1 MFRLRQFRVLM
12 CLTLVEAIRQP
23 IFLIL
28 TTTCILLS
36 GLAPLL
42 LLHNF
47 GENGKL
53 ARDGA
58 LAFHFVFGIF
68 VTVYASSTALAR
80 EIKSGT
86 ASAVLSKPVDRDLF
100 FLAKFAGIA
109 LTTILFSLCCTMATL
124 ISEKI
129 SEKFISNEVIQ
140 GYFTDYST
148 AIMFML
154 SPAIAF
160 GIAGIMNYRSK
171 RPFTSTAFIMLM
183 ITLAVVAGI
192 SGFFNEGGFIHEYQ
206 LRFNLN
212 ILPASALI
220 TIALA
225 ILSAMAISFSTR
237 LSAVPTLILVTIIFV
252 IGMMS
257 EYLFMRHPSA
267 IGTIFYN
274 IIPDWQNFWLCDAL
288 SGGGSIPWT
297 YAAKTFIYAA
307 LYSSA
312 VLCIGMISFRN
323 TEMK

>member
-1 MFRLRQFRVLM
+1 MFRLRQFRVLTY
-12 CLTLVEAIRQP
+12 LTLVEAIRQP

-28 TTTCILLS
+28 TTTCIILS

-109 LTTILFSLCCTMATL
+109 LTTVLFSFCCTLATL

-129 SEKFISNEVIQ
+129 SEKFISNEFVQ
-140 GYFTDYST
+140 GYFTDSST
-148 AIMFML
+148 AAMFL
-154 SPAIAF
+154 LAPAVAF

-183 ITLAVVAGI
+183 LTLTAVAGI
-192 SGFFNEGGFIHEYQ
+192 SGFFNEGGFFHEYQ
-206 LRFNLN
+206 MRFNLK
-212 ILPASALI
+212 ILPASTLI
-220 TIALA
+220 SIALVL
-225 ILSAMAISFSTR
+225 LSAMAISFSTR
-237 LSAVPTLILVTIIFV
+237 LSAVPTLILVTIFFIA
-252 IGMMS
+252 GMMS
-257 EYLFMRHPSA
+257 EYLFMRHPSV
-267 IGTIFYN
+267 IGKILYN

-288 SGGGSIPWT
+288 TGGGSIPWM
-297 YAAKTFIYAA
+297 YAAKTFVYAA
-307 LYSSA
+307 FYSSA
-312 VLCIGMISFRN
+312 VLCVGMISFRN